1 MKGKSPSC
9 LSGNVASSTLAYP
22 GNSFKYSPKFPTED
36 PQQKLYV
43 FDAVPTT
50 LQRRAANASSSVC
63 SNSLAN
69 SLVVPPSTE
78 KTQNELS
85 NDISDARSLQRQTRP
100 PSQKCDEIYPLPQED
115 TLGSSGQNQDNIQ
128 TEKVIV
134 EVLKKVEDIQELD
147 HCCREQTKEVR
158 NGPKIYKN

>member
-9 LSGNVASSTLAYP
+9 LSGIVASSTLAYP

-50 LQRRAANASSSVC
+50 LQRRAAKTSSS
-63 SNSLAN
+63 NSIA
-69 SLVVPPSTE
+69 STLVVPPSTK

-85 NDISDARSLQRQTRP
+85 NDISDAKLLQQQARH
-100 PSQKCDEIYPLPQED
+100 PSQKCDEIFSLPQED
-115 TLGSSGQNQDNIQ
+115 PLGSSGQEQDNFQ
-128 TEKVIV
+128 TEKVTV
-134 EVLKKVEDIQELD
+134 EVFKKVDNDIQELD
-147 HCCREQTKEVR
+147 HCCTEQAKKSK
-158 NGPKIYKN
+158 NGPKTH